1 RQAGVQM
8 RRYTFVLA
16 AATLALTLGAPT
28 ALAHDRES
36 NNGVTM
42 TLHIDPDDEPI
53 ATQPA
58 LLVIERVGTKSG
70 FSWKTCRCT
79 MTISDSNN
87 TVVRSGAVGART
99 TFTFPAEGA
108 YQIVYAGRV
117 QKNGKWRTFK
127 IAYAFRAD
135 PPG

>member
-1 RQAGVQM
+1 M
-8 RRYTFVLA
+8 RRYTFVVA
-16 AATLALTLGAPT
+16 AATLALAVGVPS

-58 LLVIERVGTKSG
+58 VLVIERVETKSV

-79 MTISDSNN
+79 LTISDSNN
-87 TVVRSGAVGART
+87 TVVRSGAVGAKA

-117 QKNGKWRTFK
+117 QKSGKWRTFR
-127 IAYAFRAD
+127 IVYA
-135 PPG
+135 